1 MEICH
6 AKQHEATVTTNAYR
20 GVSIEICPHEYPAAN
35 AQKYANGRRDMTLR
49 DNGCHD
55 MKRIILR

>member
-6 AKQHEATVTTNAYR
+6 ARQQAATVTTSVYR
-20 GVSIEICPHEYPAAN
+20 GVSIETCPHKYPTAH

>member
-1 MEICH
+1 M
-6 AKQHEATVTTNAYR
+6 TTNAYR